1 MSSRN
6 IEVIGGV
13 LHHRVSEG
21 SPWIKFTDR
30 ELTDIIEV
38 ATEQFRKLEK
48 QLKQYETD
56 LCHARW
62 DISNISEALRIATDD
77 GQMHG

>member
-1 MSSRN
+1 MSKN
-6 IEVIGGV
+6 IEVIDGV

-30 ELTDIIEV
+30 ELTAIVEV
-38 ATEQFRKLEK
+38 ATDQFRKLEK
-48 QLKQYETD
+48 RLKQYETD
-56 LCHARW
+56 LHHARW
-62 DISNISEALRIATDD
+62 DVSNMSEALRTATDD